1 MSPAQVV
8 EDLAMSVDGPVAR
21 RDPESGFESHEKA
34 AAFEAE
40 VRTLCRVLHDHLKHV
55 HGYHHAVAELRR
67 RGDLTKVF
75 ALYDAETRAWIAGQ
89 ETATRRVLDAV
100 PGRDWLRAQLRRAA
114 SYPRRSVPM
123 SAGPGREFCWE
134 GGEGDE
140 KLRHP
145 ALSEAIPRPGRNTV
159 GM

>member
-1 MSPAQVV
+1 
-8 EDLAMSVDGPVAR
+8 MSVDGPVAR
-21 RDPESGFESHEKA
+21 RDPDSGFEAHGRWFADPYAWME
-34 AAFEAE
+34 
-40 VRTLCRVLHDHLKHV
+40 RVD
-55 HGYHHAVAELRR
+55 
-67 RGDLTKVF
+67 
-75 ALYDAETRAWIAGQ
+75 DAETRAWIAGQ
-89 ETATRRVLDAV
+89 EAATRRVRDAM
-100 PGRDWLRAQLRRAA
+100 PGRDWLRAQLRQAA

-134 GGEGDE
+134 GDEGDE